1 MPYQWSNDTDIQR
14 LTLWPYRSLPPR
26 GFVIFISVTA
36 SFFLLP
42 LLAVLGTFVFWALLP
57 FLLAAVGAIWWALQR
72 NNRDRQILEELTLTD
87 DKITLSHHAPGGE
100 TRSWS
105 ANPYWVR
112 VTCLPKG
119 GPVENYL
126 TLEGGPRLVE
136 IGAFLGAD
144 ERHDLMGELERAL
157 RPLKSRP

>member
-1 MPYQWSNDTDIQR
+1 MPYQWSQDNHEKR
-14 LTLWPYRSLPPR
+14 LSLWPYRSLPPR
-26 GFVIFISVTA
+26 GFVIFIAVTA

-72 NNRDRQILEELTLTD
+72 NNRDREILEEMHLTSD
-87 DKITLSHHAPGGE
+87 EITLSRHEPGGE
-100 TRSWS
+100 TRHWT

-112 VTCLPKG
+112 VNCQPEG

-126 TLEGGPRLVE
+126 TLEGGPRRVE
-136 IGAFLGAD
+136 IGAFLGPD
-144 ERHDLMGELERAL
+144 ERLALKDELERAL
-157 RPLKSRP
+157 AEARSPA